1 MKRWPWIL
9 LFALAVGLGLL
20 TSTPDPN
27 DVPIPSIDNA
37 GPQGAKVLHAWLTE
51 TGSTVDALHAP
62 LTTLPFGLQ
71 ALVIAAPTLR
81 QISEEEVEALKRF
94 VDAGGTLV
102 YLSPRPALTQQAMAQ
117 WLGLRDAAGR
127 FLDLS
132 PAGADL
138 GGTTV
143 AVEPSQQSLMP
154 AVKSLRVGADTV
166 LDVGLEG
173 ALRVAGQT
181 LWAWPQGK
189 GQVWIAAGPDLVE
202 NRRLELEG
210 NLAFWAQLRRM
221 RIGFDEFHHVA
232 ATPPAWS
239 LNLWAALAQFVVIG
253 LLFVAARSRRLGPAR
268 PTPVRQHRS
277 SLEYVHAMGAL
288 MQRAGVEA
296 ELKLKMRERL
306 RRLMHE
312 RLGIPVTL
320 SAEDASRALGLQT
333 GLPAHAYAA
342 LDRQLQT
349 ACPFVEV
356 SAQAARVENA
366 IVGRRQVLR
375 D

>member
-27 DVPIPSIDNA
+27 DVQIPSIDNA
-37 GPQGAKVLHAWLTE
+37 GPHGSKVLHTWLTE
-51 TGSTVDALHAP
+51 TGSTVEALHAP
-62 LTTLPFGLQ
+62 LTSLPAGLQ

-81 QISEEEVEALKRF
+81 QISEEEVEALQRF
-94 VDAGGTLV
+94 VDGGGTLV
-102 YLSPRPALTQQAMAQ
+102 YLSPRPAATQPAMAQ
-117 WLGLRDAAGR
+117 WLTLDDAQGK
-127 FLDLS
+127 LIDL
-132 PAGADL
+132 ATTGGDL
-138 GGTTV
+138 GGTTI
-143 AVEPSQQSLMP
+143 ANASSLMP
-154 AVKSLRVGADTV
+154 AVKTIRVGADTV
-166 LDVGLEG
+166 LDVDLKD
-173 ALRVAGQT
+173 AVAVAGRA
-181 LWAWPQGK
+181 LWTWPQGK
-189 GQVWIAAGPDLVE
+189 GQVWIAAGPDLIE

-210 NLAFWAQLRRM
+210 NLAFWAQLRGLHL
-221 RIGFDEFHHVA
+221 GFDEFHHVA
-232 ATPPAWS
+232 AAPPAWS
-239 LNLWAALAQFVVIG
+239 ANLWAALVQFVFVG

-268 PTPVRQHRS
+268 PTPVREHRS

-288 MQRAGVEA
+288 MERAGVEA

-312 RLGIPVTL
+312 RLGIAVTL
-320 SAEDASRALGLQT
+320 PAEDASVALATQT
-333 GLPAHAYAA
+333 GLPPDAFAA
-342 LDRQLQT
+342 LDLKLQT
-349 ACPFVEV
+349 ECPFALV